1 MNDQDIY
8 LMFSEQFRT
17 IDDNLDDLVNQAE
30 DFVQANRIIDSW
42 KQANL
47 NYLKARNKIFSTHE
61 AAIGNL
67 VKEFNDAQKSIETS
81 LQDLKDQKA
90 TIGKVSQVI
99 ALGVSKGKALQE
111 AV

>member
-1 MNDQDIY
+1 MTDQDLY
-8 LMFSEQFRT
+8 LLFSEQFRT

-47 NYLKARNKIFSTHE
+47 NYLKARNKIFSSHE
-61 AAIGNL
+61 AAIGDL
-67 VKEFNDAQKSIETS
+67 VTQFQQAQDAIKKS
-81 LQDLKDQKA
+81 LDDLKNQA
-90 TIGKVSQVI
+90 TTIGNVSRVIAFGVSQ
-99 ALGVSKGKALQE
+99 GKALQE